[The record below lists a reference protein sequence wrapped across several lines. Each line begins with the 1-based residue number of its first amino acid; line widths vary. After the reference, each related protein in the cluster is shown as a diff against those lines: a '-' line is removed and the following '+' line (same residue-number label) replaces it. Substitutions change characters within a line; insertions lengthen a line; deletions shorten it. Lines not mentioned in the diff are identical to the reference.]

1 MVGQLTGGVLL
12 LDTLTEGPRDP
23 GPDQRTVGQG
33 KYYGTP
39 VGRPPLLSDHFS
51 QTFPSFSSVQSFDRL
66 GHKGQFGRD
75 LLPVFVFLT
84 LSYFHVNEH
93 LISDKQSFSSTLI
106 FRVI

>member
-33 KYYGTP
+33 KYDGTP
-39 VGRPPLLSDHFS
+39 DGRPPLSSDRFS

-75 LLPVFVFLT
+75 LLPVFVCFFNT
-84 LSYFHVNEH
+84 V
-93 LISDKQSFSSTLI
+93 IFSCK
-106 FRVI
+106 